1 MHKVQMIKNF
11 KPLFKPKRYKIFFG
25 GRGGSKS
32 WGIAQA
38 LLLIAAQKKTRIL
51 CTRELQ
57 GSIRESV
64 HKLLSDTIERLGLS
78 GFYQIGVNT
87 IIGRNGSQFIFEG
100 LKNNTTKI
108 KSMEGV
114 DICWV
119 EEAEA
124 VTEYSWDLL
133 VPTIR
138 TQSSEIWISFNPFD
152 EMDATYQRYVAPYL
166 DKVIEDGNYED
177 DQVYCAKV
185 GYDDNPF
192 FPDELRAEMEKCKR
206 ENYNK
211 YLHIWCGEPSAD
223 YEDSIIMPEW
233 IDAAI
238 DAHVKLG
245 FEARGTKVLGFD
257 PADEGNDDK
266 AYSMRHG
273 TVLTTL
279 ANWAEGDVEDATV
292 KAYQAAYDERCT
304 DFVYDNIGVGTGVK
318 VKLRVLN
325 GNNDLN
331 IQGFCASESPDHI
344 EQKYKDDRKNGD
356 IFFNKR
362 AQYYWYLRDRFEAT
376 FLAVEKGVYTDPN
389 DLISLPSDLPHLKLL
404 KAELTRIQRKRGRNS
419 NSLIQIESKADM
431 KHRGMKSPN
440 LADAVVYCFANKNT
454 TKTWAKPLD
463 YSKMDKGI
471 R

>member
-1 MHKVQMIKNF
+1 MIKVSMIKAF
-11 KPLFKPKRYKIFFG
+11 KPLFKPKRYKIYFG

-32 WGIAQA
+32 WGFAQA
-38 LLLIAAQKKTRIL
+38 LLLKAAASKTRIL

-64 HKLLSDTIERLGLS
+64 HKLLSDTIGRMQLDS
-78 GFYQIGVNT
+78 FFTIGVNT
-87 IIGRNGSQFIFEG
+87 IVGKNGSQFIFEG

-114 DICWV
+114 DIVWA

-124 VTEYSWDLL
+124 ITEYSWDLL

-138 TQSSEIWISFNPFD
+138 KAGSEIWISFNPFD
-152 EMDATYQRYVAPYL
+152 EMDATYQRYVSPYL
-166 DKVIEDGNYED
+166 DSILDVGNYED
-177 DQVYCAKV
+177 SEVYCAKV

-192 FPDELRAEMEKCKR
+192 FPDELRKEMEKCKLD
-206 ENYNK
+206 NYNK

-238 DAHVKLG
+238 DSHIKLG
-245 FEARGTKVLGFD
+245 FEARGVRALGFD

-266 AYSMRHG
+266 AMVGRHG
-273 TVLTTL
+273 SVITSCD
-279 ANWAEGDVEDATV
+279 NWATGDVEDATV
-292 KAYQAAYDERCT
+292 KAYQKAFDDRCT

-318 VKLRVLN
+318 VKLRQLN
-325 GNNDLN
+325 GNNDLS
-331 IQGFCASESPDHI
+331 IQGFCASEQPDNI
-344 EQKYKDDRKNGD
+344 EKKYKDDRKNGD

-376 FLAVEKGVYTDPN
+376 YLAVEKGVFSNPD
-389 DLISLPSDLPHLKLL
+389 DLISLPSDMNHLKLL

-440 LADAVVYCFANKNT
+440 LADALVYAFANKDI
-454 TKTWAKPLD
+454 KTQWAKPLD
-463 YSKMDKGI
+463 YSRMG
-471 R
+471 

>member
-1 MHKVQMIKNF
+1 MVNSF
-11 KPLFKPKRYKIFFG
+11 KPLFRPKRYKIFFG
-25 GRGGSKS
+25 GRGGTKS
-32 WGIAQA
+32 WGFAQA
-38 LLLIAAQKKTRIL
+38 LILIAASKKTRIL

-64 HKLLSDTIERLGLS
+64 HKLLSDTISRMNLDD
-78 GFYQIGVNT
+78 FFNVGVNT
-87 IIGRNGSQFIFEG
+87 IIGKNGSQFIFEG

-114 DICWV
+114 QIVWA

-124 VTEYSWDLL
+124 ITEYSWDLL
-133 VPTIR
+133 IPTIR
-138 TQSSEIWISFNPFD
+138 AQGSEIWISFNPFD

-166 DKVIEDGNYED
+166 ETVLEHGHYED
-177 DQVYCAKV
+177 DDVYCAKV
-185 GYDDNPF
+185 GYEDNPF
-192 FPDELRAEMEKCKR
+192 FPDELRKEMEKCKR

-233 IDAAI
+233 IDASI

-245 FEARGTKVLGFD
+245 FDARGVKSLGFD

-266 AYSMRHG
+266 AIVGRHG
-273 TVLTTL
+273 SVITHCD
-279 ANWAEGDVEDATV
+279 NWGTGDVEDATV
-292 KAYQAAYDERCT
+292 KAYQLAYDDRYT

-318 VKLRVLN
+318 VKLRALN
-325 GNNDLN
+325 GNEDLS
-331 IQGFCASESPDHI
+331 IQGFCASESPDNPNS
-344 EQKYKDDRKNGD
+344 KYKQDRLNID
-356 IFFNKR
+356 IFYNKR

-376 FLAVEKGVYTDPN
+376 FNAVTKGVFSNPN

-404 KAELTRIQRKRGRNS
+404 KAELTRIQRKRGRNA
-419 NSLIQIESKADM
+419 NSMIQIESKADM

-440 LADAVVYCFANKNT
+440 LADALVYCFANKDI
-454 TKTWAKPLD
+454 KTQWAKPLD
-463 YSKMDKGI
+463 YSRLDGK